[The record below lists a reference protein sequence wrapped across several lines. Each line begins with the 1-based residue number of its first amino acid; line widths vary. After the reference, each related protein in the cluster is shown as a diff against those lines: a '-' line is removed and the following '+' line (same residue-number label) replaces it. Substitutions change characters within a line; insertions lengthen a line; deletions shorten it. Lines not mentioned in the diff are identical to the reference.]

1 MACQACSHALGGG
14 GRLLKSAEKETVDQP
29 NRNEAERE
37 NCCGPDRVALNSS
50 MMPRNHFIC
59 HVLKSLGAEVVTD
72 ILFALLGKFQVKSPA
87 VDIGGGWP
95 THGSDS
101 TYS

>member
-1 MACQACSHALGGG
+1 MESQLTKTALGGG
-14 GRLLKSAEKETVDQP
+14 ARLLKSAEKETVDQP

-59 HVLKSLGAEVVTD
+59 HVLKPLGAEVVTD
-72 ILFALLGKFQVKSPA
+72 ILFALLGKFQVKSPGRVA
-87 VDIGGGWP
+87 HTWIRQHH
-95 THGSDS
+95 TLKLS
-101 TYS
+101 